1 MQSLYYLPISQSLEL
16 HDAGS
21 DSTLLQTWSGID
33 NLIVSASA
41 YNTTGSEFNTTLG
54 SLRIL
59 AYSGSTLAA
68 SFPVETTNLYYPP
81 FPTNLS
87 PNIPVAPQ
95 DETQYT
101 SIIWDFNIPNT
112 FSLSQLSGSRCSIY
126 EITSSLYYVSQSFY
140 SNGGLIPA
148 IVGNSYLCS
157 LFGSGSYSASLFIN
171 DATSGSI
178 VFSGSSIN
186 TPISTSFTPL
196 SFHDYEVTFSLVNPA
211 ALNATINWA
220 QYEYFPSPW
229 IDNDLYIDYVLLAGG
244 YTGTSGSLSFV
255 SGSSIYVN
263 QNCQTTSG
271 QTGSFT
277 LTVRNETDAATL
289 YNNTLNSVVTS
300 YTNLQSFT
308 FNASSSKIYSVTAS
322 SNIYAAP

>member
-21 DSTLLQTWSGID
+21 DSTSFQTWSGID
-33 NLIVSASA
+33 NLIISASA
-41 YNTTGSEFNTTLG
+41 YSTTGSEFDTTLG

-59 AYSGSTLAA
+59 AYSSSILVA
-68 SFPVETTNLYYPP
+68 SFPTETTNLYYTP
-81 FPTNLS
+81 FPIENGDIGPIYPEPSTLNSDIYWNL
-87 PNIPVAPQ
+87 NIPSTFTPGQLLKSTA
-95 DETQYT
+95 TIY
-101 SIIWDFNIPNT
+101 SIT
-112 FSLSQLSGSRCSIY
+112 ESA
-126 EITSSLYYVSQSFY
+126 YYVSESAISTTGY
-140 SNGGLIPA
+140 VSTIPGYNY
-148 IVGNSYLCS
+148 VCS
-157 LFGSGSYSASLFIN
+157 LFGSGSYSASLSIN
-171 DATSGSI
+171 DTTSGSL

-196 SFHDYEVTFSLVNPA
+196 AFHSYEVTFSLVNPA
-211 ALNATINWA
+211 ALNATVNWA

-308 FNASSSKIYSVTAS
+308 FNTSASKVYSVTAS